1 MNDNKIKSI
10 LKKAKK
16 DSSDISSYD
25 SDDEKKIN
33 NLTTEDIKSQAT
45 QNYVETEL
53 VEKIT
58 KYFHI
63 DETIKDKQ
71 KELRLQM
78 KALKTQ
84 KTDMEKYIISYLEAI
99 NEEFV
104 NIQGTARLTKTT
116 TNTKGAIK
124 VDNIKMS
131 VIDGIKK
138 QNINLDERKIG
149 ELLDSVVD
157 NIEKNRPL
165 KTKTYIK
172 RTKDKPIKS
181 NDKKNNIPMWL
192 LKIIDE
198 EKKYLLSDLEQ
209 DIDDEKNKSTEQ
221 ELSEDLLSI
230 VHIYCCR
237 QMGKRSYKKH

>member
-1 MNDNKIKSI
+1 MNKTQIIKNIKNNEDNKIKKE
-10 LKKAKK
+10 KKDKQK
-16 DSSDISSYD
+16 NKDDDSSDISSYNED
-25 SDDEKKIN
+25 YENMTLDEI
-33 NLTTEDIKSQAT
+33 SQKGR
-45 QNYVETEL
+45 EKFFKTEL
-53 VEKIT
+53 MEKIV
-58 KYFHI
+58 KYIKI
-63 DETIKDKQ
+63 DDTIKDKQ

-124 VDNIKMS
+124 VDNIKLS

-138 QNINLDERKIG
+138 QNINLDERKIT

-157 NIEKNRPL
+157 NIEKNRPI

-172 RTKDKPIKS
+172 RTKGTT
-181 NDKKNNIPMWL
+181 NKKLRKLAENNNYEEEDIPQYNS
-192 LKIIDE
+192 K
-198 EKKYLLSDLEQ
+198 
-209 DIDDEKNKSTEQ
+209 
-221 ELSEDLLSI
+221 
-230 VHIYCCR
+230 
-237 QMGKRSYKKH
+237 

>member
-1 MNDNKIKSI
+1 MNKTQIIKNIKNNEDNKIKE
-10 LKKAKK
+10 KKEKQK
-16 DSSDISSYD
+16 SKDDDSSDISSYNED
-25 SDDEKKIN
+25 YDNMTLDEI
-33 NLTTEDIKSQAT
+33 SQKGR
-45 QNYVETEL
+45 EKFFKTEL
-53 VEKIT
+53 MEKIV
-58 KYFHI
+58 KYIKI
-63 DETIKDKQ
+63 DDTIKDKQ

-124 VDNIKMS
+124 VDNIKLS

-138 QNINLDERKIG
+138 QNINLDERKIT

-157 NIEKNRPL
+157 NIEKNRPI

-172 RTKDKPIKS
+172 RTKDKAIKSDNKKNNKKS
-181 NDKKNNIPMWL
+181 NDNESEEDIPL
-192 LKIIDE
+192 YD
-198 EKKYLLSDLEQ
+198 S
-209 DIDDEKNKSTEQ
+209 NK
-221 ELSEDLLSI
+221 
-230 VHIYCCR
+230 
-237 QMGKRSYKKH
+237 

>member
-1 MNDNKIKSI
+1 MNKTQIIKNIKNNEDNKIK
-10 LKKAKK
+10 KEKQKQQNK
-16 DSSDISSYD
+16 DDDSSDISSYNED
-25 SDDEKKIN
+25 YENMTLDEI
-33 NLTTEDIKSQAT
+33 SQKGR
-45 QNYVETEL
+45 EKFFKTEL
-53 VEKIT
+53 MEKIV
-58 KYFHI
+58 KYIKI
-63 DETIKDKQ
+63 DDTIKDKQ

-124 VDNIKMS
+124 VDNIKLS

-138 QNINLDERKIG
+138 QNINLDERKIT

-157 NIEKNRPL
+157 NIEKNRPI

-172 RTKDKPIKS
+172 RTKDKISNSDNKKNNKKS
-181 NDKKNNIPMWL
+181 NDNDSEEDIPL
-192 LKIIDE
+192 YD
-198 EKKYLLSDLEQ
+198 S
-209 DIDDEKNKSTEQ
+209 NK
-221 ELSEDLLSI
+221 
-230 VHIYCCR
+230 
-237 QMGKRSYKKH
+237 

>member
-1 MNDNKIKSI
+1 MNKTQIIKNIKNNEDDKIK
-10 LKKAKK
+10 KEKQKQQNK
-16 DSSDISSYD
+16 DDDSSDISSYNED
-25 SDDEKKIN
+25 YENMTLDEI
-33 NLTTEDIKSQAT
+33 SQKGR
-45 QNYVETEL
+45 EKFFKTEL
-53 VEKIT
+53 MEKIV
-58 KYFHI
+58 KYIKI
-63 DETIKDKQ
+63 DDTIKDKQ

-124 VDNIKMS
+124 VDNIKLS

-138 QNINLDERKIG
+138 QNINLDERKIT

-157 NIEKNRPL
+157 NIEKNRPI

-172 RTKDKPIKS
+172 RTKDKISNSDNKKNNKKS
-181 NDKKNNIPMWL
+181 NDNDSEEDIPL
-192 LKIIDE
+192 YD
-198 EKKYLLSDLEQ
+198 S
-209 DIDDEKNKSTEQ
+209 NK
-221 ELSEDLLSI
+221 
-230 VHIYCCR
+230 
-237 QMGKRSYKKH
+237 

>member
-1 MNDNKIKSI
+1 MNKTQIIKNIKNKEDNKIKE
-10 LKKAKK
+10 KQKNKDD
-16 DSSDISSYD
+16 DSSDISSYNED
-25 SDDEKKIN
+25 YENMTLDEI
-33 NLTTEDIKSQAT
+33 SQKGR
-45 QNYVETEL
+45 EKFFKTEL
-53 VEKIT
+53 MEKIV
-58 KYFHI
+58 KYIKI
-63 DETIKDKQ
+63 DDTIKDKQ

-84 KTDMEKYIISYLEAI
+84 KIDMEKYIISYLEAI

-124 VDNIKMS
+124 VDNIKLS

-157 NIEKNRPL
+157 NIEKNRPI

-172 RTKDKPIKS
+172 RTKDKAIKS
-181 NDKKNNIPMWL
+181 TGKKNN
-192 LKIIDE
+192 KN
-198 EKKYLLSDLEQ
+198 SN
-209 DIDDEKNKSTEQ
+209 DDNKSE
-221 ELSEDLLSI
+221 EDIPLYGSN
-230 VHIYCCR
+230 
-237 QMGKRSYKKH
+237 K

>member
-1 MNDNKIKSI
+1 MNKTQIIKNIKNNEDNKNKEKKDKQKS
-10 LKKAKK
+10 KDD
-16 DSSDISSYD
+16 DSSDISSYNED
-25 SDDEKKIN
+25 YENMTLDEI
-33 NLTTEDIKSQAT
+33 SQKGR
-45 QNYVETEL
+45 EKFFKTEL
-53 VEKIT
+53 MEKIV
-58 KYFHI
+58 KYIKI
-63 DETIKDKQ
+63 DDTIKDKL

-124 VDNIKMS
+124 VDNIKLS

-138 QNINLDERKIG
+138 QNINLDERKIT

-157 NIEKNRPL
+157 NIEKNRPI

-172 RTKDKPIKS
+172 RTKDKIIKSDNKKNNIKS
-181 NDKKNNIPMWL
+181 NDNDSEEDIPL
-192 LKIIDE
+192 YD
-198 EKKYLLSDLEQ
+198 S
-209 DIDDEKNKSTEQ
+209 NK
-221 ELSEDLLSI
+221 
-230 VHIYCCR
+230 
-237 QMGKRSYKKH
+237 

>member
-1 MNDNKIKSI
+1 MNKTQIIKNIKNNEDNKIKE
-10 LKKAKK
+10 KKEKQK
-16 DSSDISSYD
+16 SKDDDSSDISSYNED
-25 SDDEKKIN
+25 YENMTLDEI
-33 NLTTEDIKSQAT
+33 SQKGR
-45 QNYVETEL
+45 EKFFKTEL
-53 VEKIT
+53 MEKIV
-58 KYFHI
+58 KYIKI
-63 DETIKDKQ
+63 DDTIKDKQ

-124 VDNIKMS
+124 VDNIKLS

-138 QNINLDERKIG
+138 QNINLDERKIT

-157 NIEKNRPL
+157 NIEKNRPI

-172 RTKDKPIKS
+172 RTKDKIIKSDNKKNNIKS
-181 NDKKNNIPMWL
+181 NDNDSEEDIPL
-192 LKIIDE
+192 YD
-198 EKKYLLSDLEQ
+198 S
-209 DIDDEKNKSTEQ
+209 NK
-221 ELSEDLLSI
+221 
-230 VHIYCCR
+230 
-237 QMGKRSYKKH
+237 

>member
-1 MNDNKIKSI
+1 MNKTQIIKNIKNNEDDKIK
-10 LKKAKK
+10 KEKQKQQNK
-16 DSSDISSYD
+16 DDDSSDISSYNED
-25 SDDEKKIN
+25 YENMTLDEI
-33 NLTTEDIKSQAT
+33 SQKGR
-45 QNYVETEL
+45 EKFFKTEL
-53 VEKIT
+53 MEKIV
-58 KYFHI
+58 KYIKI
-63 DETIKDKQ
+63 DDTIKDKQ

-124 VDNIKMS
+124 VDNIKLS

-138 QNINLDERKIG
+138 QNINLDERKIT

-157 NIEKNRPL
+157 NIEKNRPI

-172 RTKDKPIKS
+172 RTKDKISKSDNKKNNKKS
-181 NDKKNNIPMWL
+181 NDNDSEEDIPL
-192 LKIIDE
+192 YD
-198 EKKYLLSDLEQ
+198 S
-209 DIDDEKNKSTEQ
+209 NK
-221 ELSEDLLSI
+221 
-230 VHIYCCR
+230 
-237 QMGKRSYKKH
+237 

>member
-1 MNDNKIKSI
+1 MNKTQIIKNIKNNEDNKIKE
-10 LKKAKK
+10 KKEKQK
-16 DSSDISSYD
+16 SKGDDSSDISSYNED
-25 SDDEKKIN
+25 YENMTLDEI
-33 NLTTEDIKSQAT
+33 SQKGR
-45 QNYVETEL
+45 EKFFKTEL
-53 VEKIT
+53 MEKIV
-58 KYFHI
+58 KYIKI
-63 DETIKDKQ
+63 DDTIKDKQ

-124 VDNIKMS
+124 VDNIKLS

-138 QNINLDERKIG
+138 QNINLDERKIT

-157 NIEKNRPL
+157 NIEKNRPI

-172 RTKDKPIKS
+172 RTKDKAIKSDNKKNNKKS
-181 NDKKNNIPMWL
+181 NDNESEEDIPL
-192 LKIIDE
+192 YD
-198 EKKYLLSDLEQ
+198 S
-209 DIDDEKNKSTEQ
+209 NK
-221 ELSEDLLSI
+221 
-230 VHIYCCR
+230 
-237 QMGKRSYKKH
+237 

>member
-1 MNDNKIKSI
+1 MNKTQIIKNIKTNEDNKNKQKEKEKLKS
-10 LKKAKK
+10 KED
-16 DSSDISSYD
+16 DSSDISSYNED
-25 SDDEKKIN
+25 YENMTLDEI
-33 NLTTEDIKSQAT
+33 SQKGR
-45 QNYVETEL
+45 EKFFKTEL
-53 VEKIT
+53 MEKIV
-58 KYFHI
+58 KYIKI
-63 DETIKDKQ
+63 DDTIKDKQ

-181 NDKKNNIPMWL
+181 NDKKNNKKSNDNDNESEEHIPL
-192 LKIIDE
+192 YD
-198 EKKYLLSDLEQ
+198 S
-209 DIDDEKNKSTEQ
+209 NKS
-221 ELSEDLLSI
+221 
-230 VHIYCCR
+230 
-237 QMGKRSYKKH
+237 